1 MIQTYEGYFLE
12 DGSFVPNGI
21 RVKLPAGR
29 RAIVNVFVEEV
40 ADDVTPQT
48 ATALQDRVDRINLI
62 LKVASDTENDLMT
75 DDDWDEMLTLRAQT
89 NAGLSR
95 SVEL

>member
-21 RVKLPAGR
+21 RVKLPTRR

-40 ADDVTPQT
+40 ADDVNPQT
-48 ATALQDRVDRINLI
+48 DTETEDRVKRIESI
-62 LKVASDTENDLMT
+62 LAAAVDARDDMTE
-75 DDDWDEMLTLRAQT
+75 DDWDEMLTLRSKS

-95 SVEL
+95 VVDI

>member
-12 DGSFVPNGI
+12 DGSFVPNGV
-21 RVKLPAGR
+21 RVKLPTR
-29 RAIVNVFVEEV
+29 RRTIVNVFVEEV
-40 ADDVTPQT
+40 ADYEDLQT
-48 ATALQDRVDRINLI
+48 ATSLQDRIDRISLI
-62 LKVASDTENDLMT
+62 LKTASETENDSMT
-75 DDDWDEMLTLRAQT
+75 DDDWDEMLTLRSQT

>member
-21 RVKLPAGR
+21 RVKLPTRR

-40 ADDVTPQT
+40 ADDVNPQT
-48 ATALQDRVDRINLI
+48 DTETEDRVKRIESI
-62 LKVASDTENDLMT
+62 LAAAVDAKDDMTE
-75 DDDWDEMLTLRAQT
+75 DDWDEMLTLRSKS

-95 SVEL
+95 VVDI

>member
-21 RVKLPAGR
+21 RVKLPTRR

-40 ADDVTPQT
+40 ANDMALQT
-48 ATALQDRVDRINLI
+48 TTALQDRIDRINLI
-62 LKVASDTENDLMT
+62 LEAAAETENDSMT
-75 DDDWDEMLTLRAQT
+75 DDDWDEMLTLRSQT

>member
-21 RVKLPAGR
+21 RVKLPTRR

-40 ADDVTPQT
+40 ADDVDMQT
-48 ATALQDRVDRINLI
+48 TTSLQDRIDRISLI
-62 LKVASDTENDLMT
+62 LKAASDTENDSMT
-75 DDDWDEMLTLRAQT
+75 DDDWDEMLNLRSQT
-89 NAGLSR
+89 NAGLTR